1 MDTKQWMV
9 ILLVLAIL
17 LMLFVA
23 SLSYRKRHL
32 PGAKTMIAIMIG
44 AVCYASGYAFE
55 ILSSDLQAFKLSL
68 QIEYLGIPF
77 VSTLWLLQAIE
88 FTGTAAQSR
97 KSIAWPLFLI
107 PTAIFFLHVTNDW
120 HHLIYEQFIW
130 NSDAAIPLYTTVKG
144 LGYNVHAVY
153 NYAVLLCG
161 IMLYVS
167 MYWRSMPNVRKQIA
181 VLLVGAAAPFLCNM
195 FFWTGINVDL
205 TPFGFAVSGMAYLW
219 GIYRINLLRL
229 TPLAM
234 AKVFDTI
241 RDGAILFDYEN
252 QIVSFNKAAGEVLPE
267 LGTTKQ
273 YPTPAEQVLSDSPE
287 LLAHVVG
294 ASSLDEERFSFQ
306 RFMLNRKRHYDCRLS
321 FIYDTSTLPI
331 GKILLFTDITD
342 MKENE
347 ARLRENAR
355 QLSEL
360 NALKDKLFTVVT
372 HDIRDP
378 IAILVSLT
386 ELLGEELTAADI
398 EHAELFR
405 ELRGQMRNTF
415 HLVEN
420 LLDWYRSQRGK
431 VVFRPAGLN
440 LQQVVRQALS
450 VVGTKAGMKQIR
462 MTERI
467 DERLA
472 VRADKEM
479 LDLILRN
486 LLSNAIKYTGIGG
499 FIEIEAVLEGE
510 LVVVSVRDNGAGIDA
525 KTSELLLMEEP
536 FLGPPDQED
545 ERGAMRFGLVLT
557 REFVRINGGSLW
569 FNSEPGKGTTFSFT
583 LPGSIG
589 GREAFDN
596 EGREADWHESYTG

>member
-1 MDTKQWMV
+1 MDTKQGMV
-9 ILLVLAIL
+9 ILLVLAVL

-32 PGAKTMIAIMIG
+32 PGAKTLIAIMIG
-44 AVCYASGYAFE
+44 AVLYASGYVLE
-55 ILSSDLQAFKLSL
+55 LLSSDLNTFKLSL

-77 VSTLWLLQAIE
+77 VSTLWLLQAIQ
-88 FTGTAAQSR
+88 FTGTAAKLGRSMM
-97 KSIAWPLFLI
+97 SALFII
-107 PTAIFFLHVTNDW
+107 PVVIFFLHLTNDW
-120 HHLIYEQFIW
+120 HHLIYEQYIW
-130 NSDAAIPLYTTVKG
+130 HSDTSIPLYTTVKG
-144 LGYNVHAVY
+144 FGYKVHTAY
-153 NYAVLLCG
+153 NYAVMLCG
-161 IMLYVS
+161 IMLYLS
-167 MYWRSMPNVRKQIA
+167 MYWRSMANVRKQIA
-181 VLLVGAAAPFLCNM
+181 VLLIGAAAPFLFNM

-205 TPFGFAVSGMAYLW
+205 TPFGFAVSGVVYLW

-241 RDGAILFDYEN
+241 RDGAILLDYED

-267 LGTTKQ
+267 LGLAKQ
-273 YPTPAEQVLSDSPE
+273 LPIPAVQVLSDCPE
-287 LLAHVVG
+287 LLTSVIA
-294 ASSLDEERFSFQ
+294 ATSEEERFSFQ
-306 RFMLNRKRHYDCRLS
+306 RFMLNRNRHYDCRLS

-331 GKILLFTDITD
+331 GKILLFTDITE

-360 NALKDKLFTVVT
+360 NAFKDKLFTVVT

-386 ELLGEELTAADI
+386 ELLGEELTEADM

-405 ELRGQMRNTF
+405 ELKGQMQNTF

-431 VVFRPAGLN
+431 VVFRPSGWN

-450 VVGTKAGMKQIR
+450 MVSTKAGMKQIR

-467 DERLA
+467 DERLT

-486 LLSNAIKYTGIGG
+486 LLSNAIKYTGVGE
-499 FIEIEAVLEGE
+499 FIELEAVLEGE
-510 LVVVSVRDNGAGIDA
+510 LVVVSVRDNGVGMDK
-525 KTSELLLMEEP
+525 KTTELLLMEEP
-536 FLGPPDQED
+536 LLGPLDQED

-569 FNSEPGKGTTFSFT
+569 FSTEAGKGTTFSFT
-583 LPGSIG
+583 LPGSLG
-589 GREAFDN
+589 GREAFDS
-596 EGREADWHESYTG
+596 EGREAELYESYTG